1 MFVQKTNNSCKCL
14 AGAANAFDL
23 YNMASGFRAI
33 LQNGRNHSMPAEET
47 SPLPSYHSDTLR
59 TQTRANIIRPLS
71 VRASDSSTD
80 CTRPRSIHARK
91 GFNVTLPTPQ
101 PTRRISKLSDP
112 SHTQFSLDQPPTI
125 THHARHALALEQWL
139 LTSELTPLFVRTRH
153 TLKRT
158 FTVAATSLQTS
169 RGAGCRNARR
179 RRSVFLRAQ
188 HSTSP
193 RKARQAPI
201 YNPCHKSPGA
211 EAARGAMSRDGPSAQ
226 RQLGPQASSI
236 EGNTAFVRNSAPTAR
251 RQVG

>member
-1 MFVQKTNNSCKCL
+1 
-14 AGAANAFDL
+14 
-23 YNMASGFRAI
+23 
-33 LQNGRNHSMPAEET
+33 MPAEET

-59 TQTRANIIRPLS
+59 TQTRANFIRPLS

-101 PTRRISKLSDP
+101 PTRRISKMSDP
-112 SHTQFSLDQPPTI
+112 THTQFSLDQPPTI

-139 LTSELTPLFVRTRH
+139 LASELTPLFVRTRH

-179 RRSVFLRAQ
+179 RRSVFLRAR

-193 RKARQAPI
+193 REARQAPI

-211 EAARGAMSRDGPSAQ
+211 EAARDAMRRERSERAEAARTPGIQHRREHRLRSQQ
-226 RQLGPQASSI
+226 RTNCSEAGWIA
-236 EGNTAFVRNSAPTAR
+236 APRGLLRAPPPKRHPRGT
-251 RQVG
+251 